1 MKRAL
6 ICGISGQDGAYLA
19 RFLIGKG
26 YQVFGTS
33 RDAQISRFENLSR
46 LGIRDSVTCLT
57 MAMTDFRSVLQVL
70 TETSPDELY
79 DLSGQS
85 SVALSFMLPVETL
98 ESIIIGTLNLLEA
111 ARFAKKATRIF
122 NAATSECFGNTSRL
136 NASTEMSPFRPR
148 SPYGVAKAASFW
160 EVANYREAYDLFA
173 CSGILFNHESSLR
186 PARYVSRKVVQTAT
200 AIANGS
206 VQRLKLGELNTIRD
220 WGWTAEYVEAM
231 WMMLQKNNPDDY
243 IIATGQS
250 HSLEEFVSTCF
261 AELGLDWRKYVDID
275 PELFRKTDIK
285 ASYAN
290 PEKAANELG
299 WKAQTQ
305 FPDLVQILLREE
317 KSGLISQAGG
327 AH

>member
-33 RDAQISRFENLSR
+33 RDAQISPFENLSR
-46 LGIRDSVTCLT
+46 LGIRDRVTCLS
-57 MAMTDFRSVLQVL
+57 MAITDFRSVLQVL
-70 TETSPDELY
+70 TETNPDELY
-79 DLSGQS
+79 NLSGQS

-111 ARFAKKATRIF
+111 VRFAKKATRVF
-122 NAATSECFGNTSRL
+122 NTATSECFGNTSRL
-136 NASTEMSPFRPR
+136 NASTETSPFRPR

-160 EVANYREAYDLFA
+160 EVVNYREAYDLFA
-173 CSGILFNHESSLR
+173 CTGILFNHESSLR
-186 PARYVSRKVVQTAT
+186 PARYVTRKVVQAAT

-206 VQRLKLGELNTIRD
+206 AQRLKLGELNTIRD
-220 WGWTAEYVEAM
+220 WGWAVEYVEAM
-231 WMMLQKNNPDDY
+231 WMVLQKSNPDDY

-261 AELGLDWRKYVDID
+261 AQLGLDWRKYVDID
-275 PELFRKTDIK
+275 PKLFRKTDIK

-290 PEKAANELG
+290 PEKAIKELG
-299 WKAQTQ
+299 WKAKTQ
-305 FPDLVQILLREE
+305 FPELVQILVREE
-317 KSGLISQAGG
+317 KSGLTLQA
-327 AH
+327 